1 MVQIPWDGDFK
12 SGKSSVLQ
20 ARSWSSW
27 SFVRQKKFA
36 GKFPFLEVQENIQQR
51 SMTYVWK
58 CKNTYHGVENEQN
71 VITPPPHVFVL
82 DFTLSGHSMNT
93 EHSLHMLPRLKKR
106 YRGIVCSLGTALTGY
121 WPTEENQVRQPGRTL

>member
-1 MVQIPWDGDFK
+1 MVTSKVENLVFYKHEAGAAGVLFAKKNSPE
-12 SGKSSVLQ
+12 SSL
-20 ARSWSSW
+20 
-27 SFVRQKKFA
+27 
-36 GKFPFLEVQENIQQR
+36 FLEVQENIQQR